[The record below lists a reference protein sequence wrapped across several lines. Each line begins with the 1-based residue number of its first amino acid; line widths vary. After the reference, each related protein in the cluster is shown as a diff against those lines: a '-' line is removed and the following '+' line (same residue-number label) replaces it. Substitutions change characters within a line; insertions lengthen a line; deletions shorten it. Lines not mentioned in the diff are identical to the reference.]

1 MMKPTVM
8 LILPAAK
15 HLRVESNSKSVPRRN
30 MLRFSVLPLTMVA
43 ALTQKEFDVVICDE
57 NVEAVDFDTEAA
69 IVGISFMTALAP
81 RAYELAA
88 EFRRRGKIVAAG
100 GYHPT
105 LCQEEAAAHFDAV
118 LVGDAEEI
126 WPEFLADAE
135 RGTVK
140 QFYRHDRPC
149 SLEHTP
155 SPRRDLTYRNR
166 RQYVTVNAVQTGRG
180 CAHGCKYCSITAFH
194 RQTYRHRPLAQVMA
208 ELREIPRDFI
218 FVDDNIIADR
228 DFAVSLFDAMIPLR
242 KRWVS
247 QCSLKLAD
255 DPELLELARRAGCR
269 GLFIGIETLSARNLN
284 VMNKDFNH
292 SETYLKRIGAIRRR
306 GIGVIAGIIV
316 GMDDDNVNTFEE
328 MLKFLDKA
336 QVDAIQVNIMT
347 PLPGT
352 PLFDEF
358 TAAGR
363 IVSTDWNDYDFRHV
377 VIRPARMSRGEL
389 QDGADWLYHQFYRL
403 DRILGRF
410 CRSLFTLGPMPA
422 LLGMKLG
429 LTYRYDNRREKII
442 GRNPAQADKS
452 TATRQAPVIRH
463 AE

>member
-43 ALTQKEFDVVICDE
+43 ALTPKEFDVVICDE

-69 IVGISFMTALAP
+69 IIGISFMTALAP

-88 EFRRRGKIVAAG
+88 EFRRRGKTIAAG

-105 LCQEEAAAHFDAV
+105 LCPEEAAAHFDAV
-118 LVGDAEEI
+118 LIGDAEEI
-126 WPEFLADAE
+126 WPEFLADVE

-140 QFYRHDRPC
+140 QFYRHAHPC

-194 RQTYRHRPLAQVMA
+194 QKTYRHRPLDRIIA

-228 DFAVSLFDAMIPLR
+228 DFAISLFEAMIPLR

-255 DPELLELARRAGCR
+255 DPELLDLARRAGCR
-269 GLFIGIETLSARNLN
+269 GLFIGIETLSTRNLN
-284 VMNKDFNH
+284 VMNKEFNH
-292 SETYLKRIGAIRRR
+292 SETYLKRISAIRRH

-316 GMDDDNVNTFEE
+316 GMDDDNVNTFED
-328 MLKFLDKA
+328 MLNFLDKA

-358 TAAGR
+358 TTSGR
-363 IVSTDWNDYDFRHV
+363 IVDTDWSNYDFRHV
-377 VIRPARMSRGEL
+377 VIQPARMSREEL

-410 CRSLFTLGPMPA
+410 CRSIFTLGFMPA

-442 GRNPAQADKS
+442 GRNPAR
-452 TATRQAPVIRH
+452 TAKPVVIRPAPVIRH